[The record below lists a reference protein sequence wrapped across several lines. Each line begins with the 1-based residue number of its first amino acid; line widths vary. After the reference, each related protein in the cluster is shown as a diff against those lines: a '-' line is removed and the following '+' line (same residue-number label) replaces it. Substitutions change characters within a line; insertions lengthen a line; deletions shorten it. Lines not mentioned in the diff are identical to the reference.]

1 MSSNRG
7 GVSASRAVR
16 VAVAWFAVLAVWALA
31 SPSGSARDE
40 AFHMASIYCGRGVH
54 PELCPESTFNEEAGL
69 RFSVVPIKVPV
80 CSVTVEEP
88 FICPSSLG
96 ETNSYISNDGL
107 YPDFYYR
114 AMSYLAIPFK
124 HETTTLLI
132 RLTNAAL
139 SALAVGVTLLL
150 MSRSALNAY
159 LVATISTAVP
169 MVVFLLSSI
178 NPRAWGLIGIGMVWP
193 IVGGLVDELTKSRR
207 NHRRLSA
214 QAGALLVS
222 FVVAIF
228 SRWDSAVM
236 WVFIAVWSVVLQTD
250 IFKLP
255 RRARQIVSLFVV
267 VALSLPFWPSNIRVS
282 LGLSGAGVEYRIRS
296 DELTALIHW
305 ILHAVPKASEVLGL
319 GDVGYT
325 PLKFPRLV
333 PLLGTIIVGGLV
345 WRALTSRRIDIWLCA
360 ISVVIF
366 TGLILFAHS
375 RMTDDFDPFDIS
387 AQYVVMYFPA
397 IVGLLTSAGTQRN
410 SRPLPSSIIGKIMW
424 PLALVHALAI
434 FTVVERF
441 VDVQLFGVR
450 WVPSGVAQWWWTWLP
465 FGPNTWVGL
474 GVIAFVVVMLEMRD
488 LLRDQMAPL
497 PSGEQ

>member
-1 MSSNRG
+1 MSAVRG
-7 GVSASRAVR
+7 GVSVSSAAR
-16 VAVAWFAVLAVWALA
+16 VALAWFAVLAVWALA

-54 PELCPESTFNEEAGL
+54 PELCPESTFNEEAGM

-80 CSVTVEEP
+80 CSVTVEQP

-96 ETNSYISNDGL
+96 KKNSYISNDGL

-114 AMSYLAIPFK
+114 AMSYLAIPFQ

-139 SALAVGVTLLL
+139 SALAVGTALLL
-150 MSRSALNAY
+150 MSRSALSAY
-159 LVATISTAVP
+159 LVATVSTAIP

-193 IVGGLVDELTKSRR
+193 VISGLVEELAKPVRS
-207 NHRRLSA
+207 HRRVLA
-214 QAGALLVS
+214 QAMALLAS
-222 FVVAIF
+222 FVLAIF

-236 WVFIAVWSVVLQTD
+236 WVFVAVWAVALQTE
-250 IFKLP
+250 ITKLP
-255 RRARQIVSLFVV
+255 RRARQVA
-267 VALSLPFWPSNIRVS
+267 VALVAVAISLPFLPSSIRASV
-282 LGLSGAGVEYRIRS
+282 GLSGAGVEYRIRS

-305 ILHAVPKASEVLGL
+305 ILHAVPKATEVLGL

-325 PLKFPRLV
+325 PIKFPRMV
-333 PLLGTIIVGGLV
+333 PLIATVVVGGMV
-345 WRALTSRRIDIWLCA
+345 WRALTSRRISVWLCA
-360 ISVVIF
+360 ITIVMF

-387 AQYVVMYFPA
+387 AQYVVMYIPA
-397 IVGLLTSAGTQRN
+397 IVGLLIFAGTQRN
-410 SRPLPSSIIGKIMW
+410 SRALPSSLFSTIMW
-424 PLALVHALAI
+424 PLVFAHALAI

-450 WVPSGVAQWWWTWLP
+450 WIPSGVAQWWWTWLP
-465 FGPNTWVGL
+465 FEPNTWVAL
-474 GVIAFVVVMLEMRD
+474 GATAYAILMLEMRD
-488 LLRDQMAPL
+488 LLRHQTAL
-497 PSGEQ
+497 LQRGE